1 MKINVEHKLNSTI
14 NDELVNITIESSKS
28 NKEIDKL
35 VNYIQTYKKE
45 IVVKNYSE
53 LTKIPYTDI
62 LYFYCK
68 DKETY
73 CKTSYNE
80 FKIKSRLYEIEK
92 FDKDFIRVSKHCVVN
107 FNNAKCFDFGKIGQ
121 IVIKF
126 KNDDFVTVS
135 RRRIK
140 EVMEYLDERSI

>member
-1 MKINVEHKLNSTI
+1 MKLNIKHKVNPTI
-14 NDELVNITIESSKS
+14 TDNSINITVETSNINKQIEQ
-28 NKEIDKL
+28 L
-35 VNYIQTYKKE
+35 LNYIKAYQKE
-45 IVVKNYSE
+45 IVVKNYNE

-73 CKTSYNE
+73 CKTTYNE

-92 FDKDFIRVSKHCVVN
+92 FDKDFIRISKRCVVN

-126 KNDDFVTVS
+126 KNNDFVTVS

-140 EVMEYLDERSI
+140 EVAEYLDERSI

>member
-1 MKINVEHKLNSTI
+1 MKINIEHKLNSTI
-14 NDELVNITIESSKS
+14 NDELVNITIESSRS

-45 IVVKNYSE
+45 IVVKNYNE

-80 FKIKSRLYEIEK
+80 FRIKSRLYEIEK